1 MAVGNG
7 LRTMTIQD
15 KACAL
20 TGRSA
25 EGASALRRPGI
36 VIDVDGPDVFRSP
49 ATKLGGSSPDR

>member
-7 LRTMTIQD
+7 LRTMNIKD

-20 TGRSA
+20 TGWSA

-36 VIDVDGPDVFRSP
+36 VIEVDRPDVFRSP
-49 ATKLGGSSPDR
+49 ATKLGGSSPAR